1 MPPPRRALRFVLLL
15 PAILAALL
23 PPAPAAAA
31 GPTRVSL
38 ALYYESL
45 CPYCSRFIVTRLAG
59 IFDSGLIGA
68 VDLLLVP
75 YGNAHVRGAN
85 NTISC
90 QVLPLAL
97 SVIQSPINSP
107 LNHPAHK
114 LIPS

>member
-1 MPPPRRALRFVLLL
+1 MAGSRRALRFVLLL
-15 PAILAALL
+15 PAILGALL
-23 PPAPAAAA
+23 PPAAAA
-31 GPTRVSL
+31 GPPKVSL

-59 IFDSGLIGA
+59 IFDSGLIHA

-107 LNHPAHK
+107 
-114 LIPS
+114 